1 MTLIALITMPE
12 DQARELA
19 RTLVRERLAGSVNV
33 LPGTFSVYRW
43 NGDAAEDTEALMIV
57 KTTQERYP
65 ALEERVRALHPYQ
78 IPEIVA
84 LPTARTLPAFAEWLY
99 ESVEVEGKS

>member
-1 MTLIALITMPE
+1 MSLVVLITVPE

-43 NGDAAEDTEALMIV
+43 ENEVSEDTEALLLV
-57 KTTQERYP
+57 KTTQDRFL
-65 ALEERVRALHPYQ
+65 ALEARVKALHPYEV
-78 IPEIVA
+78 PEILA
-84 LPTARTLPAFAEWLY
+84 LQVGQELPQFAEWLQD
-99 ESVEVEGKS
+99 SVQV